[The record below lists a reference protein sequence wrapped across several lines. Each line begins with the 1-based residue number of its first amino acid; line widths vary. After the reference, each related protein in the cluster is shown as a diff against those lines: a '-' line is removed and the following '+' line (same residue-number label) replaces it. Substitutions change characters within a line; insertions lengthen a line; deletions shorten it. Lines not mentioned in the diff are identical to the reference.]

1 MSLLNEMQGI
11 STSEVDPSQVVLE
24 GTEAIPGSSS
34 KKSKSGSGHKHRH
47 ILVVEDNPINQKL
60 MLRLLQKKGF
70 TVQVAENGIEALKM
84 VNKQE
89 YDLIFMD
96 VQMPEMDGLEA
107 TRRIRL
113 HEEDGQHPIV
123 IALTAEGPAGDRIE
137 CLKAGMD
144 DFLAKPLDIDR
155 LALLLAKYLPDSLQE
170 DLPVIREGDTETSS
184 VEVPLRVEAALPRFG
199 GDPEVYFD
207 FLNHFI
213 RQLKQTDAQM
223 RAAYKNG
230 DVSQLH
236 SISHSLKGT
245 AANFE
250 ANGICKA
257 AGALEE
263 LTYNNTL
270 VGAFTLINDISSEI
284 STLETYCHDHVTM
297 RKKTLVPHPAPDGN

>member
-1 MSLLNEMQGI
+1 
-11 STSEVDPSQVVLE
+11 
-24 GTEAIPGSSS
+24 
-34 KKSKSGSGHKHRH
+34 
-47 ILVVEDNPINQKL
+47 
-60 MLRLLQKKGF
+60 
-70 TVQVAENGIEALKM
+70 
-84 VNKQE
+84 
-89 YDLIFMD
+89 
-96 VQMPEMDGLEA
+96 
-107 TRRIRL
+107 
-113 HEEDGQHPIV
+113 V

-155 LALLLAKYLPDSLQE
+155 LTLLLEKYLPDSLQE
-170 DLPVIREGDTETSS
+170 ELPASRESDTETVS
-184 VEVPLRVEAALPRFG
+184 VEVPLSIEAALPRFG
-199 GDPEVYFD
+199 GDSEIYFD

-223 RAAYKNG
+223 RAAYQNG

-270 VGAFTLINDISSEI
+270 VGAFTLINDISNEI
-284 STLETYCHDHVTM
+284 SALEAFCRNHTAP
-297 RKKTLVPHPAPDGN
+297 RKKTLISHPAGDGN